1 MFGEVGAV
9 PNSLLRLAERAA
21 APQMSAMALNRRFG
35 PRSAWAPASGQIW
48 RAVHEGCTALLLLV
62 GVDADAVIAMPV
74 TVDRIEI
81 VDTLVLENAAFGV
94 PVTVWAGLRRSLP
107 MCVLD
112 RPVDEVAPDMV
123 REAERVAAVVDHAS
137 PGGFAASVLEIRAEL
152 EDDLA
157 AFEEA
162 RAEPAPPTS
171 VAGGME
177 VGPGIDFDALAPA
190 ALDEAAMRLNAP
202 LAEVLDLL
210 DGKRPLTST
219 EAEVFRVVLGT
230 TPVVAPPPAGLLTE
244 LTHPRWRGLVREYGR
259 RSDLIETDAR
269 SVMAYEVYGM
279 AARQTGGQ
287 SPSWS
292 QRIRLWAQAHQLD
305 PDVEA

>member
-9 PNSLLRLAERAA
+9 PKNLLRLAERAA

-62 GVDADAVIAMPV
+62 AVDADAVIAMPV
-74 TVDRIEI
+74 TVDRIEN
-81 VDTLVLENAAFGV
+81 VDTLVLESAAFGV

-112 RPVDEVAPDMV
+112 RPVDDVAADVV
-123 REAERVAAVVDHAS
+123 REAERVAAVVDRAS
-137 PGGFAASVLEIRAEL
+137 LSGVAAGVLEIRTEL

-162 RAEPAPPTS
+162 RAEAAPPTS

-177 VGPGIDFDALAPA
+177 AGSGIDFDALDSA
-190 ALDEAAMRLNAP
+190 ALDEAATRLNAP

-219 EAEVFRVVLGT
+219 EAEVFRVVLGA
-230 TPVVAPPPAGLLTE
+230 TPAAAPPAAGLLAE
-244 LTHPRWRGLVREYGR
+244 LTHPRWRGLIREHRR
-259 RSDLIETDAR
+259 RSGLTEADAR
-269 SVMAYEVYGM
+269 SAMAYAVYGM

-287 SPSWS
+287 SPSWP
-292 QRIRLWAQAHQLD
+292 QRILLWAQAHQLD